1 MNLSIQHKVV
11 LFFNNSSP
19 KNKITKDMY
28 APKFMW
34 SCLHNEKFY
43 DSRLWWLL
51 CPHHLHQCSIMSCH
65 YKQNVRA
72 PTIFAFFPLLFL
84 ADENCRGRDNPKQ
97 LQNIWVRQRS
107 EACTCFIFD
116 RWPVSCTSYLH
127 RRGGSYPSSWQQL
140 ANHRKWKS
148 SKEKQQKQR
157 HVLWQ

>member
-43 DSRLWWLL
+43 NSRLWWLL
-51 CPHHLHQCSIMSCH
+51 CPHHLHRCSIMSCH

-72 PTIFAFFPLLFL
+72 PTIFAFFALLFWLMKIAGAGIIQNSSKIFELGKGQKHVHVSSLTDDLFL
-84 ADENCRGRDNPKQ
+84 ARVICTGEEGVIHQVDN
-97 LQNIWVRQRS
+97 S
-107 EACTCFIFD
+107 
-116 RWPVSCTSYLH
+116 
-127 RRGGSYPSSWQQL
+127 
-140 ANHRKWKS
+140 
-148 SKEKQQKQR
+148 
-157 HVLWQ
+157 